1 MLPMLSK
8 LPILRPIINISSH
21 RNLSEKNIFRQ
32 SMKLIYSAPLCK
44 IILLKTSGVLA
55 LSDRNPTPSKYD
67 IVKEDDAEQL
77 TSKRIWDER
86 KWP

>member
-1 MLPMLSK
+1 
-8 LPILRPIINISSH
+8 
-21 RNLSEKNIFRQ
+21 
-32 SMKLIYSAPLCK
+32 MKLIYSAPLCK
-44 IILLKTSGVLA
+44 IILLQTSGVLA

-77 TSKRIWDER
+77 TNKRIWDER